1 MSLTLE
7 ERRTFKILVQRMDQ
21 RFGSSKHKNRWLSK
35 LEMRRRMPGENIA
48 DVGDDIRQ
56 LSQKAYSNLDIDAQ
70 ESLALNHLYKIIPVE
85 MKCRCIDKECSTV
98 AEAVDV
104 IERYESIMGDGDKKK
119 INVRHVDQEQA
130 VKQPTGEQK
139 SNNLE
144 DTIKSLIN
152 RLEKLES
159 AQRMEPRKGNNSWT
173 CFICNSPDH
182 LMKDCPDRWTRGQQM
197 TPTSNLNKRH
207 GSGNMRDNKYH

>member
-1 MSLTLE
+1 MN
-7 ERRTFKILVQRMDQ
+7 Q

-35 LEMRRRMPGENIA
+35 LEMRKRMPGESIA
-48 DVGDDIRQ
+48 EIGDDIRQ

-70 ESLALNHLYKIIPVE
+70 ESLGLNHLYKIIPVE

-119 INVRHVDQEQA
+119 INVRHVDQEQI
-130 VKQPTGEQK
+130 VKQLTGEQK

-144 DTIKSLIN
+144 HTIKLLIN
-152 RLEKLES
+152 RLDKLES

-182 LMKDCPDRWTRGQQM
+182 LMKDCPERRTRGQQM
-197 TPTSNLNKRH
+197 TTTSSLNRRH
-207 GSGNMRDNKYH
+207 GSGNMRNNRYH